1 MRFVSR
7 GGGLRAAD
15 IDARVVTRESSAYPS
30 CLEHLRDPP
39 DRLWL
44 AGRDLVGLPPCVA
57 IVGSRSPSHYGE
69 EIARGLAADL
79 ANAGLCVVS
88 GLARGIDTC
97 AHVGALDAGTTIA
110 VLPGGIDHCYPAS
123 NKQLYERIADEGTLV
138 AEVPPGTAT
147 HKHRF
152 THRNRIIAALSLA
165 VVVVQAAE
173 QSGAL
178 ATARHALDIGREVFA
193 VPGDVRLDVSVGVH
207 ALLRDGAALCAN
219 AHDVLERIAP
229 ELRRT
234 AARTAFGTVP
244 DDLPDPQGRILER
257 LDGSALS
264 IDALAA
270 AIGESGGPLLVAITR
285 LELAGWIARGPG
297 GAIHRVR

>member
-7 GGGLRAAD
+7 GAGLRAAD
-15 IDARVVTRESSAYPS
+15 IDARVVARGCDAYPPT
-30 CLEHLRDPP
+30 LEHLPDPP
-39 DRLWL
+39 DRLWV

-57 IVGSRSPSHYGE
+57 IVGARTPSHYGE

-79 ANAGLCVVS
+79 ARGGLCVVS

-97 AHVGALDAGTTIA
+97 AHVGALDAGLTVA

-123 NKQLYERIADEGTLV
+123 NKGLYERIADEGCLV

-178 ATARHALDIGREVFA
+178 ATARHALNIGREVLA
-193 VPGDVRLDVSVGVH
+193 VPGDVRLDVSAGVH
-207 ALLRDGAALCAN
+207 ALLRDGAALCAS
-219 AHDVLERIAP
+219 AGDVLERIAP
-229 ELRRT
+229 ELRR
-234 AARTAFGTVP
+234 AAVRTSFASIP
-244 DDLPDPQGRILER
+244 LDLPDAQALILER
-257 LDGSALS
+257 LGGTPMS
-264 IDALAA
+264 IDALAGA
-270 AIGESGGPLLVAITR
+270 TGVVGGPLLVALTR
-285 LELAGWIARGPG
+285 LELAGWVSRGPG